1 MTRTKTGSSRN
12 DARTT
17 LAVPGNRLRF
27 SHVTVRP
34 ESILMSYRQFR
45 VMAAPI
51 LSIKERLSGR
61 SIYLIGMM
69 GSGKTSTGRPLAKR
83 LGYGFVDADAVIE
96 QVAGCTIPEI
106 FQRDGEEGFRLIES
120 QVLNAISQ
128 RHSLVVAT
136 GGGVVTKPE
145 NWGQL
150 HSGIVVWLDVDQAK
164 LIERLRN
171 DSTQRPLLQQ
181 PDPEA
186 ALENLLQQRR
196 PLYGE
201 ADLTVVINDETPD
214 DVADGILQL
223 LPTLI
228 QDPTQQRER

>member
-1 MTRTKTGSSRN
+1 MTDPISS
-12 DARTT
+12 
-17 LAVPGNRLRF
+17 L
-27 SHVTVRP
+27 
-34 ESILMSYRQFR
+34 
-45 VMAAPI
+45 
-51 LSIKERLSGR
+51 KERLGGR

-96 QVAGCTIPEI
+96 QVAGCTIPKI
-106 FQRDGEEGFRLIES
+106 FERDGEDGFRSIES

-150 HSGIVVWLDVDQAK
+150 HSGIVVWLDVVPDQ
-164 LIERLRN
+164 LLQRLKA
-171 DSTQRPLLQQ
+171 DSTVRPLLQTA
-181 PDPEA
+181 DPEA
-186 ALENLLQQRR
+186 ALNALLNERR
-196 PLYGE
+196 PLYAE

-214 DVADGILQL
+214 VVADGILQL
-223 LPTLI
+223 LPSLLK
-228 QDPTQQRER
+228 DPTQRRTD

>member
-1 MTRTKTGSSRN
+1 MT
-12 DARTT
+12 D
-17 LAVPGNRLRF
+17 
-27 SHVTVRP
+27 
-34 ESILMSYRQFR
+34 
-45 VMAAPI
+45 PI
-51 LSIKERLSGR
+51 LSLKERLGGR

-106 FQRDGEEGFRLIES
+106 FERDGEAGFRSIES

-136 GGGVVTKPE
+136 GGGVVIKPE

-150 HSGIVVWLDVDQAK
+150 HSGIVVWLDVDRGQLLA
-164 LIERLRN
+164 RLRA
-171 DSTQRPLLQQ
+171 DSTLRPLLQQ

-186 ALENLLQQRR
+186 ALDTLLQQRR

-201 ADLTVVINDETPD
+201 ADLTVVINDETAEA
-214 DVADGILQL
+214 VADGILQL
-223 LPTLI
+223 LPGLLK
-228 QDPTQQRER
+228 DPTQQRER

>member
-1 MTRTKTGSSRN
+1 MT
-12 DARTT
+12 D
-17 LAVPGNRLRF
+17 
-27 SHVTVRP
+27 
-34 ESILMSYRQFR
+34 
-45 VMAAPI
+45 PI
-51 LSIKERLSGR
+51 LSLKERLSGR

-106 FQRDGEEGFRLIES
+106 FERDGEAGFRSIES

-150 HSGIVVWLDVDQAK
+150 HSGIVVWLDVNRAQ
-164 LIERLRN
+164 LIERLQG

-181 PDPEA
+181 PNPEA
-186 ALENLLQQRR
+186 ALDTLLQERR

-201 ADLTVVINDETPD
+201 ADLTVVIKDESPD
-214 DVADGILQL
+214 AVADGILQR
-223 LPTLI
+223 LPRLI
-228 QDPTQQRER
+228 KDQTEQRER

>member
-1 MTRTKTGSSRN
+1 
-12 DARTT
+12 
-17 LAVPGNRLRF
+17 
-27 SHVTVRP
+27 
-34 ESILMSYRQFR
+34 MSYRQFR
-45 VMAAPI
+45 AMADPI
-51 LSIKERLSGR
+51 LSLKERLSGR

-150 HSGIVVWLDVDQAK
+150 HSGIIVWLDVDQAK

>member
-1 MTRTKTGSSRN
+1 MV
-12 DARTT
+12 D
-17 LAVPGNRLRF
+17 
-27 SHVTVRP
+27 
-34 ESILMSYRQFR
+34 
-45 VMAAPI
+45 PI
-51 LSIKERLSGR
+51 LSLKERLGGR

-96 QVAGCTIPEI
+96 QVSGCTIPEI
-106 FQRDGEEGFRLIES
+106 FEREGEEGFRLIES

-150 HSGIVVWLDVDQAK
+150 HSGIVVWLDVDRAQ
-164 LIERLRN
+164 LIERLRD

-181 PDPEA
+181 PNPGA
-186 ALENLLQQRR
+186 ALDTLLQERR

-201 ADLTVVINDETPD
+201 ADLTVVIKDESPD
-214 DVADGILQL
+214 AVADGILQL

-228 QDPTQQRER
+228 KDPTEQRER